1 MVEDNVNYEN
11 EMKIEKKEGE
21 KKISIKQESEENE
34 IEIIEI

>member
-1 MVEDNVNYEN
+1 MVVDNVNYEN

>member
-21 KKISIKQESEENE
+21 KKISIK
-34 IEIIEI
+34 